1 MKEHTPP
8 SKANWHPADIGAAL
22 KKRGWSYRRLSV
34 HHGYSP
40 TVFAAVVQ
48 RPWPKGERL
57 IADAIGVPPAE
68 IWPERYAARAEK
80 AAARQR
86 AALDL
91 KARRSRKGC

>member
-8 SKANWHPADIGAAL
+8 RKAAWHPADIGAAL
-22 KKRGWSYRRLSV
+22 KKCGWSLRRLSV

-40 TVFAAVVQ
+40 TVVENAI
-48 RPWPKGERL
+48 RRSWPRGERL
-57 IADAIGVPPAE
+57 IAEAIGVPPEE

-86 AALDL
+86 AALDS
-91 KARRSRKGC
+91 KTRRSRKGR